1 MKIQFEASLQG
12 SSCIKFDDDG
22 ASMVKL
28 TIDASQLPHVTRL
41 LLMQGKVFRVTVE
54 ADGR

>member
-22 ASMVKL
+22 ASMVKM
-28 TIDASQLPHVTRL
+28 TIDASQLPHVTKM

-54 ADGR
+54 EK